1 MHRLIEADDASA
13 SPSWE
18 RLDGIAETLTA
29 DEDQERRGE
38 FCFLA
43 KEQFWRTAWRARS
56 LLSWTTTSSR
66 NAGTG
71 AITTRDCASW
81 RGIARATA
89 CASKQQCSTTGPT
102 SRRAARSRA
111 MRQWMKR
118 AHLAAAVGWWLMST
132 TSGAA
137 AGRAARRRRE
147 LGGVDAEPLGDLL
160 ADAGRWCPEVAQQA
174 GTDSLVEA
182 RDAEQYML

>member
-66 NAGTG
+66 DAGTG

-89 CASKQQCSTTGPT
+89 CASKRQRRLCSDSARRPAAERHPDLPFVPEWIPDSAEAPAMFICHRCELECPRGHGLCHSGVRVVNDEQCPT
-102 SRRAARSRA
+102 RRAADRA
-111 MRQWMKR
+111 R
-118 AHLAAAVGWWLMST
+118 
-132 TSGAA
+132 
-137 AGRAARRRRE
+137 
-147 LGGVDAEPLGDLL
+147 AEPLH
-160 ADAGRWCPEVAQQA
+160 R
-174 GTDSLVEA
+174 
-182 RDAEQYML
+182 